1 MLRLPSHRLETIIKS
16 KKNRRGDETPL
27 VKLSKSLSYV
37 LRHHAKDEGL
47 VIREDGYVKLDDL
60 LKLPRFK
67 RTTFEDI
74 KFVVDNNDKKRF
86 TLTQEVSDDDASSW
100 WIRANQG
107 HSIEVKNLELEEITD
122 PLQFPEVIHGTYLRN
137 WKNIESEGLSKM
149 ARNHIHLATG
159 LFGTES
165 VISGMRKNCDLF
177 IYINLSKAMEDG
189 IRFFRS
195 ANEVILTEGVNG
207 LLNPKY
213 FLKVVDKYGKVIEQA
228 NS

>member
-47 VIREDGYVKLDDL
+47 DIREDGYVKLDDL
-60 LKLPRFK
+60 
-67 RTTFEDI
+67 
-74 KFVVDNNDKKRF
+74 
-86 TLTQEVSDDDASSW
+86 
-100 WIRANQG
+100 
-107 HSIEVKNLELEEITD
+107 VKNLELEEITD

-177 IYINLSKAMEDG
+177 IYINLSKALEDG